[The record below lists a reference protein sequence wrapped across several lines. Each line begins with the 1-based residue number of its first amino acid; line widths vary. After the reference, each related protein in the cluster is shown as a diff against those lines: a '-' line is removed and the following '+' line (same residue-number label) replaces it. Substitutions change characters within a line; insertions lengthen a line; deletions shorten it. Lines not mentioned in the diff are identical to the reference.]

1 MQRTTSEPATGKP
14 PPRTQ
19 SVARWHASGKNNGHV
34 DFEHTERG
42 VDASC
47 AGDDIVL
54 QTNAES
60 LRPQRP
66 QRPQSA
72 PHIGVRQRLGRMS
85 PRLWP
90 QPLQARATLGGTRN
104 SPGPAKLLTSL
115 EEKSQ
120 RVLDSLLG
128 DSEKNESA
136 DTPTQD
142 SGQLSQEFLRA
153 RACSQ
158 AIDHVLPRSPLHKET
173 EMELKA
179 KDRGLT
185 VDQVFRRPRE
195 WRTVSTGIKYTSAF
209 HGRAQPINDEM
220 DAFLLQTEGA
230 CMRMHACT
238 YACIMY
244 ASVCVCMYIRF
255 DTCMLC
261 VCVYAYLYDF

>member
-1 MQRTTSEPATGKP
+1 MSETATGKP
-14 PPRTQ
+14 PLRTQ
-19 SVARWHASGKNNGHV
+19 SVAGWHTSGRNNGHV
-34 DFEHTERG
+34 DFENTERG

-47 AGDDIVL
+47 AAE
-54 QTNAES
+54 TNAGS
-60 LRPQRP
+60 PRPP

-72 PHIGVRQRLGRMS
+72 PHMGVRQRLGRMS

-90 QPLQARATLGGTRN
+90 QPLQARATLGATRN
-104 SPGPAKLLTSL
+104 SPGPAKLPTSL

-128 DSEKNESA
+128 DSEQNESA

-142 SGQLSQEFLRA
+142 SGQLSQESLRA

-158 AIDHVLPRSPLHKET
+158 SIDHVLPHSPLHKEI

-209 HGRAQPINDEM
+209 HGRAQPIDDEM

-230 CMRMHACT
+230 CMRMLHVCYECAC
-238 YACIMY
+238 MH
-244 ASVCVCMYIRF
+244 VCMISRRAHVWMGLRGQF
-255 DTCMLC
+255 H
-261 VCVYAYLYDF
+261 VCNRRVQA

>member
-1 MQRTTSEPATGKP
+1 MSETATGKP
-14 PPRTQ
+14 PLRTQ
-19 SVARWHASGKNNGHV
+19 SVAGWHTSGRNNGHV
-34 DFEHTERG
+34 DFENTERG

-47 AGDDIVL
+47 AAE
-54 QTNAES
+54 TNAGS
-60 LRPQRP
+60 PRPP

-72 PHIGVRQRLGRMS
+72 PHMGVRQRLGRMS

-90 QPLQARATLGGTRN
+90 QPLQARATQGATRN
-104 SPGPAKLLTSL
+104 SPGPAKLPTSL

-128 DSEKNESA
+128 DSEQNESA

-142 SGQLSQEFLRA
+142 SGQLSQESLRA

-158 AIDHVLPRSPLHKET
+158 SIDHVLPHGPLHKET

-238 YACIMY
+238 YECIKH
-244 ASVCVCMYIRF
+244 ASERTCMHIRF
-255 DTCMLC
+255 DTCML
-261 VCVYAYLYDF
+261 